1 MEISIDFSQNM
12 LKFGSRNEGRCAQDV
27 GSRNLEG
34 QGADEKVGLV
44 QYAFCQVVF
53 TIRMELDM
61 ARKFVLQARHHQA
74 GQAEAAGTDDADD
87 DFAGK
92 GFFPLSRSRAAPKW
106 MVR

>member
-1 MEISIDFSQNM
+1 MRGDVRRTSAPGIW
-12 LKFGSRNEGRCAQDV
+12 RGR
-27 GSRNLEG
+27 
-34 QGADEKVGLV
+34 GADEKVGLV

-92 GFFPLSRSRAAPKW
+92 GVFSP
-106 MVR
+106 

>member
-1 MEISIDFSQNM
+1 
-12 LKFGSRNEGRCAQDV
+12 
-27 GSRNLEG
+27 
-34 QGADEKVGLV
+34 
-44 QYAFCQVVF
+44 
-53 TIRMELDM
+53 M